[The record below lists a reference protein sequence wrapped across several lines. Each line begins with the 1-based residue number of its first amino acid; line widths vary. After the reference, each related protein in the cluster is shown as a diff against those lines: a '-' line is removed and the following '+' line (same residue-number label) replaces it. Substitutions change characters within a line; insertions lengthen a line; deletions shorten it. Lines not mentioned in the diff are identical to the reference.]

1 MKRPSAMKNVGKGGK
16 AGARFASFFM
26 AAQPPLHVCASK
38 RFIDFSVFGAVFLLF
53 EQYLI

>member
-1 MKRPSAMKNVGKGGK
+1 MKNVGKSGK

-26 AAQPPLHVCASK
+26 GRKPLLHVCASK
-38 RFIDFSVFGAVFLLF
+38 RFIVFSVIGAVFLLF

>member
-16 AGARFASFFM
+16 AGARSASFLM
-26 AAQPPLHVCASK
+26 AEQPPLHVCASK
-38 RFIDFSVFGAVFLLF
+38 CFIDFSVFGAVFLLF